1 MASQGEDGGG
11 QRLSRGR
18 FQSQFERYQRAQSR
32 VQAEGEQ
39 LADSQNAINNAMGEY
54 YSQQQQQ
61 QQQLALPQA
70 PEELP
75 GTAGTLMS
83 PAHPGLSA
91 VDASP
96 VFPKK
101 FEVELSKSRRRL
113 AKLRR
118 LLHRTDKDEVGI
130 QSRTDK
136 LKLFMQK
143 ELQKV
148 RDDVTETNKR
158 LTDDINAGYHD
169 VSGPRGPPGLRGMN
183 GRNGEILKWLSSLNL
198 GGKGGGGGLGF
209 GEDMGMM
216 ESRIWLRVV
225 VIGWSVGGR

>member
-39 LADSQNAINNAMGEY
+39 LADSQNAINDAMGEY
-54 YSQQQQQ
+54 YSQ

-75 GTAGTLMS
+75 GTAGSLTS

-183 GRNGEILKWLSSLNL
+183 GRNGEIL
-198 GGKGGGGGLGF
+198 
-209 GEDMGMM
+209 
-216 ESRIWLRVV
+216 ES
-225 VIGWSVGGR
+225 